1 MSRNSLLRA
10 AVAFLLIAVIT
21 GLIFNGIP
29 VIKGMPTWVK
39 TSYMN
44 IWMPAIF
51 VIGAGVCLFKRS
63 RIPIVSNKVGPA
75 PAVNN
80 DTPKLTPSMDAPKAP
95 PSNKDPEAR
104 LTIS

>member
-75 PAVNN
+75 PVDN
-80 DTPKLTPSMDAPKAP
+80 DHPKLTPSMDTPKAL
-95 PSNKDPEAR
+95 PSNKDDGAT
-104 LTIS
+104 LKVS